1 MDKVAY
7 FKITRLKI
15 SRFKSHVEETEY
27 HFGDLTMIS
36 GGNHTGKTT
45 IADAI
50 AWAMIGQGFF
60 GGHLLDRF
68 YNDKEREKRI
78 AVELE
83 YVDASGIRHVLS
95 RQRINDKVDAALDGS
110 VIRQKDLNAMFG
122 DADEFLSLVNPLYFV
137 EILAEKG
144 RGLLE
149 RNLSPVKH

>member
-50 AWAMIGQGFF
+50 AWVMIGQGFF
-60 GGHLLDRF
+60 GGHPVSYTHLDVYKRQVKTYAQPKMLL
-68 YNDKEREKRI
+68 I
-78 AVELE
+78 GS
-83 YVDASGIRHVLS
+83 ASFL
-95 RQRINDKVDAALDGS
+95 
-110 VIRQKDLNAMFG
+110 QKIFHKQ
-122 DADEFLSLVNPLYFV
+122 
-137 EILAEKG
+137 IL
-144 RGLLE
+144 
-149 RNLSPVKH
+149 

>member
-50 AWAMIGQGFF
+50 AWVMIGQGFF

-68 YNDKEREKRI
+68 YNDKERKKRV

-95 RQRINDKVDAALDGS
+95 RQR
-110 VIRQKDLNAMFG
+110 Q
-122 DADEFLSLVNPLYFV
+122 
-137 EILAEKG
+137 
-144 RGLLE
+144 
-149 RNLSPVKH
+149 

>member
-50 AWAMIGQGFF
+50 AWVMIGRAFSADICSTAFTTIRSGKSA
-60 GGHLLDRF
+60 LL
-68 YNDKEREKRI
+68 
-78 AVELE
+78 
-83 YVDASGIRHVLS
+83 
-95 RQRINDKVDAALDGS
+95 
-110 VIRQKDLNAMFG
+110 
-122 DADEFLSLVNPLYFV
+122 
-137 EILAEKG
+137 
-144 RGLLE
+144 
-149 RNLSPVKH
+149 